1 MEIAEI
7 REQIRELINHK
18 NDCDEAYGVKF
29 YRPYSMS
36 KEDYECIEALLN
48 EFDIALAMK
57 KTAYDNGFREGY
69 GIGSVQGFRDGVGH
83 AMAHYI
89 SHDYKPLS
97 EDRGEKDE

>member
-18 NDCDEAYGVKF
+18 NDCDEA
-29 YRPYSMS
+29 
-36 KEDYECIEALLN
+36 YECIEALLN

-57 KTAYDNGFREGY
+57 KTAYDNGFKEGY
-69 GIGSVQGFRDGVGH
+69 GAGSTQGFRDGIGF